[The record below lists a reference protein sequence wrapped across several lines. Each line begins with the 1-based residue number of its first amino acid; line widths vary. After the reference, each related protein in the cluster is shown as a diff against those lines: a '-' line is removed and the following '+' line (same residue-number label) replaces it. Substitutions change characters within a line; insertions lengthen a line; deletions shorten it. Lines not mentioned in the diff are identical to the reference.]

1 MSAAEKDFA
10 PRTLLE
16 KPAQLPL
23 RSFHAENLPP
33 TAAEGQKGM
42 SYTATWSPGQGYQI
56 MLVMC
61 LRYEYDQ

>member
-42 SYTATWSPGQGYQI
+42 SYSDMITRSGLSDSAVQARS
-56 MLVMC
+56 C
-61 LRYEYDQ
+61 A